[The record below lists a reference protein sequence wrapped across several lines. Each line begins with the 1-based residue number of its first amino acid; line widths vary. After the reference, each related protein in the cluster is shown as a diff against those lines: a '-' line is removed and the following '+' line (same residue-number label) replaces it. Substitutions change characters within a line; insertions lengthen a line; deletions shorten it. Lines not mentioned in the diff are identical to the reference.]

1 MVDILNLALPYF
13 GLIFI
18 GFACGKTRGL
28 PESGLAWMNFFL
40 LYVSLPALLFGIM
53 SATPFSELNNPPFL
67 IATTLATVSA
77 FVMAMVTGRFIGELS
92 LRKAT
97 MAGLAGAYGNIG
109 YMGPGLALA
118 VLGSKAAAP
127 TALIF
132 CCDSIFLFSIV
143 PLLIALTDR
152 EHPSMLHAIG
162 VAAKQIVM
170 NPLIM
175 SAVAGALA
183 AALHIQLPV
192 AIGKTLLFLQN
203 AAAPTALIFCC
214 DSIFLFTI
222 VPLLMALTDREHPSF
237 LHAIGLAARQI
248 VLNPLIMSAVLGA
261 LVAAFHIPLPTA
273 LDRTLLFLQNAAAPT
288 ALFVLGVTVALRP
301 FDRVPWE
308 VPGVIAIKLLVHPL
322 IVFGLMLLFGP
333 FAQPWAATA
342 VLMAALPPALNVFVI
357 ARQNNTWIEPASA
370 AVLIG
375 TFASVVTLTSVMWFI
390 QSGRLVFP

>member
-40 LYVSLPALLFGIM
+40 LYVSLPALLFRIM
-53 SATPFSELNNPPFL
+53 SDTPFSELNNPPFL

-77 FVMAMVTGRFIGELS
+77 FALAMVAARIIGELS

-118 VLGSKAAAP
+118 VLGAKAAAP

-132 CCDSIFLFSIV
+132 CCDSIFLF
-143 PLLIALTDR
+143 T
-152 EHPSMLHAIG
+152 M
-162 VAAKQIVM
+162 
-170 NPLIM
+170 
-175 SAVAGALA
+175 
-183 AALHIQLPV
+183 
-192 AIGKTLLFLQN
+192 
-203 AAAPTALIFCC
+203 
-214 DSIFLFTI
+214 

-237 LHAIGLAARQI
+237 LHAIGIAARQI
-248 VLNPLIMSAVLGA
+248 ALNPLIMSAVLGA

-308 VPGVIAIKLLVHPL
+308 VPGVIAIKLLIHPL

-357 ARQNNTWIEPASA
+357 ARQNNTWIEPASV

>member
-40 LYVSLPALLFGIM
+40 LYVSLPALLFRIM
-53 SATPFSELNNPPFL
+53 SETPFSELNNPPFL

-77 FVMAMVTGRFIGELS
+77 FVLAMVAGRIIGELS

-118 VLGSKAAAP
+118 VLGAKAAAP

-132 CCDSIFLFSIV
+132 CCDSIFLF
-143 PLLIALTDR
+143 A
-152 EHPSMLHAIG
+152 
-162 VAAKQIVM
+162 
-170 NPLIM
+170 
-175 SAVAGALA
+175 
-183 AALHIQLPV
+183 
-192 AIGKTLLFLQN
+192 
-203 AAAPTALIFCC
+203 
-214 DSIFLFTI
+214 I

-308 VPGVIAIKLLVHPL
+308 VPGVIAIKLLIHPL

-357 ARQNNTWIEPASA
+357 ARQNNTWIEPASV

>member
-40 LYVSLPALLFGIM
+40 LYVSLPALLFRIM
-53 SATPFSELNNPPFL
+53 SETPFSELNNPPFL

-77 FVMAMVTGRFIGELS
+77 FVLAMVAGRIIGELS

-118 VLGSKAAAP
+118 VLGAKAAAP

-132 CCDSIFLFSIV
+132 CCDSIFLFS
-143 PLLIALTDR
+143 
-152 EHPSMLHAIG
+152 
-162 VAAKQIVM
+162 
-170 NPLIM
+170 
-175 SAVAGALA
+175 
-183 AALHIQLPV
+183 
-192 AIGKTLLFLQN
+192 
-203 AAAPTALIFCC
+203 
-214 DSIFLFTI
+214 I

-308 VPGVIAIKLLVHPL
+308 VPGVIAIKLLIHPL

-357 ARQNNTWIEPASA
+357 ARQNNTWIEPASV

>member
-40 LYVSLPALLFGIM
+40 LYVSLPALLFRIM
-53 SATPFSELNNPPFL
+53 SETPFSELNNPPFL

-77 FVMAMVTGRFIGELS
+77 FVLAMAAARIIGELS

-118 VLGSKAAAP
+118 VLG
-127 TALIF
+127 
-132 CCDSIFLFSIV
+132 
-143 PLLIALTDR
+143 
-152 EHPSMLHAIG
+152 
-162 VAAKQIVM
+162 AK
-170 NPLIM
+170 
-175 SAVAGALA
+175 
-183 AALHIQLPV
+183 
-192 AIGKTLLFLQN
+192 

-248 VLNPLIMSAVLGA
+248 ALNPLIMSAVLGA

-308 VPGVIAIKLLVHPL
+308 VPGVIAIKLMIHPL

-357 ARQNNTWIEPASA
+357 ARQNNTWIEPASV

>member
-1 MVDILNLALPYF
+1 MADILNLALPYF

-40 LYVSLPALLFGIM
+40 LYVSLPALLFRIM
-53 SATPFSELNNPPFL
+53 SETPFSELNNPPFL
-67 IATTLATVSA
+67 IATTLATVSV
-77 FVMAMVTGRFIGELS
+77 FVLAIVVGRIIGDLS
-92 LRKAT
+92 LRKAA

-118 VLGSKAAAP
+118 VLG
-127 TALIF
+127 
-132 CCDSIFLFSIV
+132 
-143 PLLIALTDR
+143 
-152 EHPSMLHAIG
+152 
-162 VAAKQIVM
+162 AK
-170 NPLIM
+170 
-175 SAVAGALA
+175 
-183 AALHIQLPV
+183 
-192 AIGKTLLFLQN
+192 

-222 VPLLMALTDREHPSF
+222 VPLLMALTDREHKSF

-261 LVAAFHIPLPTA
+261 LVAAFHVPLPTA

-308 VPGVIAIKLLVHPL
+308 VPGVIAVKLLVHPL

-357 ARQNNTWIEPASA
+357 ARQNNTWIEPASV

-375 TFASVVTLTSVMWFI
+375 TFASVVTLTSVMWLI
-390 QSGRLVFP
+390 QSGRLGLP

>member
-40 LYVSLPALLFGIM
+40 LYVSLPALLFRIM
-53 SATPFSELNNPPFL
+53 SDTPFSELNNPPFL

-77 FVMAMVTGRFIGELS
+77 FVLAMVAGRIIGDLS

-118 VLGSKAAAP
+118 VLGAKA
-127 TALIF
+127 T
-132 CCDSIFLFSIV
+132 
-143 PLLIALTDR
+143 
-152 EHPSMLHAIG
+152 
-162 VAAKQIVM
+162 
-170 NPLIM
+170 
-175 SAVAGALA
+175 
-183 AALHIQLPV
+183 
-192 AIGKTLLFLQN
+192 
-203 AAAPTALIFCC
+203 APTALIFCC

-222 VPLLMALTDREHPSF
+222 VPLLMALTDREHKSF
-237 LHAIGLAARQI
+237 LHAIGIAARQI

-308 VPGVIAIKLLVHPL
+308 VPGVIAIKLLIHPL

-357 ARQNNTWIEPASA
+357 ARQNNTWIEPASV

>member
-13 GLIFI
+13 GLIFV

-40 LYVSLPALLFGIM
+40 LYVSLPALLFRIM
-53 SATPFSELNNPPFL
+53 SDTPFSELNNPPFL

-77 FVMAMVTGRFIGELS
+77 FVLAMVGGRVIGELS

-132 CCDSIFLFSIV
+132 CCDSIFLF
-143 PLLIALTDR
+143 
-152 EHPSMLHAIG
+152 
-162 VAAKQIVM
+162 
-170 NPLIM
+170 
-175 SAVAGALA
+175 
-183 AALHIQLPV
+183 
-192 AIGKTLLFLQN
+192 
-203 AAAPTALIFCC
+203 
-214 DSIFLFTI
+214 TI

-237 LHAIGLAARQI
+237 LHAIGIAARQI
-248 VLNPLIMSAVLGA
+248 VMNPLIMSAVLGA

-308 VPGVIAIKLLVHPL
+308 VPGVIAVKLLIHPL

-333 FAQPWAATA
+333 FAKPWAATA

-357 ARQNNTWIEPASA
+357 ARQNNTWIEPASV